1 MIPLHGITS
10 RDDLPLPFPLIV
22 TAAVLILGATF
33 WILVGAWRVPRF
45 RDRSGKEFPRLTRVI
60 DSPLFNRTLMLLT
73 GAMWL
78 VAAIALAFGPD
89 RVDNPVFG
97 FVFVWLWVGLV
108 PMALL
113 LGTVYRR
120 TNPVRLLLRLGGPPP
135 PSPNV
140 AGASVLPAA
149 LALFAFAWYE
159 LVEPLAATLPVLR
172 GAAALWVAWVVIGV
186 IASSRAWI
194 AHADP
199 FEAFASTISKLS
211 PWSRSPRGLILF
223 MNPLRNLASWRVPRH
238 LWVLGCVLLG
248 STLFDAIAD
257 SSWWVR
263 AFQDSSLP
271 TRLVGSVGLIATIML
286 IGALYLLSVSF
297 LRPKGSSVKEVADVL
312 APGLVPL
319 VAGYFLAHYAT
330 LLYLEGQRTA
340 IRMADPLALGWDL
353 GGIAEAGPQLGLLAL
368 PTLLALVQVLF
379 IVVGHVA
386 AALVT
391 HDIALRTIAP
401 TQAVR
406 AQLPLLSFMVVLTIV
421 GMLLMFG

>member
-10 RDDLPLPFPLIV
+10 RDDLPLPFPFIV
-22 TAAVLILGATF
+22 AAAVIVLVATF
-33 WILVGAWRVPRF
+33 WILLGAWREPRF
-45 RDRSGKEFPRLTRVI
+45 RDQSGKETPRLTRVI
-60 DSPLFNRTLMLLT
+60 DSPWFNRPLRILT
-73 GAMWL
+73 GALWL
-78 VAAIALAFGPD
+78 VAAIALALGPD

-113 LGTVYRR
+113 FGAVYRR
-120 TNPVRLLLRLGGPPP
+120 TNPVRLLLRMGGPLRASITE
-135 PSPNV
+135 SPT
-140 AGASVLPAA
+140 SVLPAA
-149 LALFAFAWYE
+149 IALFAFAWYE

-172 GAAALWVAWVVIGV
+172 GAAAVWVAWVVIGV
-186 IASSRAWI
+186 IAGSGAWI
-194 AHADP
+194 ARADP
-199 FEAFASTISKLS
+199 FEAFASSIAKFS
-211 PWSRSPRGLILF
+211 PWSRSPHGAILF

-248 STLFDAIAD
+248 STLFDAIAG

-271 TRLVGSVGLIATIML
+271 PRLVGSAGLVGTVAL
-286 IGALYLLSVSF
+286 IGALYLFTVSF
-297 LRPKGSSVKEVADVL
+297 LRSPGGSVTEVADTF

-319 VAGYFLAHYAT
+319 VAGYFMAHYAT

-368 PTLLALVQVLF
+368 PTLVALVQVVS
-379 IVVGHVA
+379 IVAGHVC

-391 HDIALRTIAP
+391 HDMALRTLAP
-401 TQAVR
+401 GEAVR
-406 AQLPLLSFMVVLTIV
+406 AQLPLLVFMVVLTIG
-421 GMLLMFG
+421 GMLVMFG

>member
-10 RDDLPLPFPLIV
+10 REDLPLPFPLIIA
-22 TAAVLILGATF
+22 AAVLILVATF
-33 WILVGAWRVPRF
+33 WILLGAWREPRF
-45 RDRSGKEFPRLTRVI
+45 RDRSGKELPRLTRVI
-60 DSPLFNRTLMLLT
+60 DSPWFSRPLKLLT
-73 GAMWL
+73 GALWV

-108 PMALL
+108 PTALL
-113 LGTVYRR
+113 FGTVYRR
-120 TNPVRLLLRLGGPPP
+120 TNPVRLLLRMGGPAP
-135 PSPNV
+135 PSLNV
-140 AGASVLPAA
+140 SGASVLPGA

-186 IASSRAWI
+186 IASSGVWI
-194 AHADP
+194 ARADP
-199 FEAFASTISKLS
+199 FEAFASTIARLS
-211 PWSRSPRGLILF
+211 PWSRSPRGLVMF
-223 MNPLRNLASWRVPRH
+223 MNPLRNLASWRGPRH
-238 LWVLGCVLLG
+238 LWILGCVLLG

-263 AFQDSSLP
+263 AFQNSSLP
-271 TRLVGSVGLIATIML
+271 TRFVGSAGLIATIVL

-297 LRPKGSSVKEVADVL
+297 LRPEGRSLKEVADIL

-319 VAGYFLAHYAT
+319 VAGYFLAHYST

-368 PTLLALVQVLF
+368 PTLVALVQVLF
-379 IVVGHVA
+379 IIVGHVA
-386 AALVT
+386 AALIT
-391 HDIALRTIAP
+391 HDLALRTLTP
-401 TQAVR
+401 PKAVR
-406 AQLPLLSFMVVLTIV
+406 AQVPLLAFMVVLTIV